1 MSPFAL
7 LRTALMGVG
16 SVLGVLLSPIGLV
29 VAALAG
35 VALVVWKYWQPI
47 SAFLGGVVEGFK
59 AAAAPISAAFEPLQP
74 VFQWIGDK
82 VQALWGWF
90 TDLLTPVKSTS
101 AELQSAASMG
111 RQFGE
116 ALAAGLNMVMHPL
129 DSLKSGVSGCLK
141 NLALSARKRPKRS
154 FLSRSRGS
162 NQPR

>member
-1 MSPFAL
+1 M
-7 LRTALMGVG
+7 
-16 SVLGVLLSPIGLV
+16 LGVLLSPIGLV

-116 ALAAGLNMVMHPL
+116 ALAEGLNMVMHPL
-129 DSLKSGVSGCLK
+129 ESLKSGVSWLLEK
-141 NLALSARKRPKRS
+141 TWHR
-154 FLSRSRGS
+154 
-162 NQPR
+162 Q